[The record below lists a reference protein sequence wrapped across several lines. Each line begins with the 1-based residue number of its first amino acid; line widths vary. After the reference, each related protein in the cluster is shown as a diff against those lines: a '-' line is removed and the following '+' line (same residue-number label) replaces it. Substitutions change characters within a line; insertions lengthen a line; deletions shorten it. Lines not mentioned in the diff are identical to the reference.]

1 MSDWK
6 NRLKSES
13 QHGVTAAPEALAD
26 VIIDKGSRKVLDK
39 FGVNE
44 RTLEA
49 DQAQADPE
57 YAANKVIKE
66 AVHTLQNDE
75 VAKTGHTEAGG
86 VAAAAQ
92 AVQAKKD
99 EGHPGEAEYDTA
111 GIVKQRIAQLQE
123 IARRGGNF
131 TGPNPAGTIKTP

>member
-92 AVQAKKD
+92 IGGFGPIIIVLYKGPKF
-99 EGHPGEAEYDTA
+99 EAFRPFVLVT
-111 GIVKQRIAQLQE
+111 
-123 IARRGGNF
+123 
-131 TGPNPAGTIKTP
+131 